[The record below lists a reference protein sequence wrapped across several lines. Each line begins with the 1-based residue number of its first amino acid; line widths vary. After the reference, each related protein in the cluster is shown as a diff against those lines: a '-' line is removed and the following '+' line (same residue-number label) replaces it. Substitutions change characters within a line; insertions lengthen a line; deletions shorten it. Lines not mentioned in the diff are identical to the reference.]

1 MNRHWQRFLAI
12 CLIALLVVTWLQP
25 AVAGF
30 SFGGFQIPTSPSD
43 LINIGKDSGQKAA
56 YAEIGKALGLK
67 APVHLDSHHA
77 FPQSEEPRDFKPV
90 QLRLE
95 DISDLNAKLPPG
107 DYVMNIIAYCTNYSI
122 HRPGKGVPYT
132 IAPAEGTKIKAIA
145 NLTLRGELAHMDRGT
160 LQNISSTIQ
169 AGLPLSQWREEYRT
183 VAHQL
188 IPDFEGDLRGD
199 LLDEYQGEYERV
211 RATIP
216 VVHLPGFDEG
226 VAKLPLGKEI
236 LTIKKARSILTD
248 RSISAQEVGDRLYQA
263 TGDGSPQTLTPSDPK
278 ASPWVKVRDNVVARV
293 SVINGRAGDGSSG
306 INRLEFRIL
315 EDKAGSK
322 ELGKLAQQL
331 KPQPPAVNPGGRPAE
346 ILKFPIRPVTIGAGA
361 RGITTIARILY
372 GAAAIGTG
380 IGVGVEIVVGSLII
394 YGVEYAVQA
403 LTVAPAIEKEKE
415 KEKCANVVRA
425 GVALPK
431 NIQAGV
437 REHKGMPGLIGFS
450 VQSAP
455 EKTIEELAR
464 AGEFP
469 NLQISVTT
477 DCMLKRIG
485 LSLMK
490 SPGTGY
496 HKTVVT
502 PMPLTNEQAATI
514 SAVFTTMPNPA
525 PVKR

>member
-1 MNRHWQRFLAI
+1 MNRRWQRFLAV
-12 CLIALLVVTWLQP
+12 CLTALLVVTQLQP
-25 AVAGF
+25 ARAGF
-30 SFGGFQIPTSPSD
+30 GIGGFQIPTSPSD

-67 APVHLDSHHA
+67 APVHLDAHHA

-145 NLTLRGELAHMDRGT
+145 NLTLRGELAHVDRGT

-169 AGLPLSQWREEYRT
+169 AGLPLSQWREEYKT

-226 VAKLPLGKEI
+226 VAKLPLGKQI
-236 LTIKKARSILTD
+236 LTIKKARAVLTD

-278 ASPWVKVRDNVVARV
+278 PSPWVKVRENVIARAT
-293 SVINGRAGDGSSG
+293 VINGRAGDGSSG
-306 INRLEFRIL
+306 VNRFEFRIL
-315 EDKAGSK
+315 RKKGAIK
-322 ELGKLAQQL
+322 KQL
-331 KPQPPAVNPGGRPAE
+331 KDTVSSSKGNGQILALFDGDPNASIEVPTYRPIE
-346 ILKFPIRPVTIGAGA
+346 IE
-361 RGITTIARILY
+361 
-372 GAAAIGTG
+372 TG
-380 IGVGVEIVVGSLII
+380 IGVLETETAVEAAAESTSLVEVFFGTQAIPVVDAVVDAGLII
-394 YGVEYAVQA
+394 YGVVLAVQA
-403 LTVAPAIEKEKE
+403 LTVTPAIEKGEKPKDNCQQLYAKINQAVDE
-415 KEKCANVVRA
+415 IKRRHYELINDRLN
-425 GVALPK
+425 LPMTGK
-431 NIQAGV
+431 
-437 REHKGMPGLIGFS
+437 FS
-450 VQSAP
+450 VEGHREQYKNWQRRLRNFLDEANSKGCVAYRPDAWEWATQEAP
-455 EKTIEELAR
+455 YPRKK
-464 AGEFP
+464 G
-469 NLQISVTT
+469 
-477 DCMLKRIG
+477 
-485 LSLMK
+485 
-490 SPGTGY
+490 
-496 HKTVVT
+496 
-502 PMPLTNEQAATI
+502 
-514 SAVFTTMPNPA
+514 
-525 PVKR
+525 